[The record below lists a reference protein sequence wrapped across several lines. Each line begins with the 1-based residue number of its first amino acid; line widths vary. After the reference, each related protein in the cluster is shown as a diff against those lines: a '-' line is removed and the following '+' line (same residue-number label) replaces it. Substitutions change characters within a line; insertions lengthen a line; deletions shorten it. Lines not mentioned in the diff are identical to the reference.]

1 MIANNPAPLAGCD
14 DQHAGDPGVAG
25 AERTLAA
32 IHRTAAMGRGS
43 AERAVVQATLV
54 AADDP
59 AAIALGEDIEA
70 ESDQLDDDIVVD
82 GNRASVPRTLPE
94 AVKAFCDRVRKFFET
109 RFGFAVFRRA
119 GESKQAAT
127 PAAATPDPGRQK
139 PYLPRKM

>member
-1 MIANNPAPLAGCD
+1 MIVFNPPPPAGCD
-14 DQHAGDPGVAG
+14 DQHESDPGVAL
-25 AERTLAA
+25 AECTVVAV
-32 IHRTAAMGRGS
+32 HRTAAMGRPN
-43 AERAVVQATLV
+43 AERAVVQPTLV